1 MIRLT
6 ELMHASLLVADLATA
21 RAFYEGVLG
30 LTPDANRPDL
40 GFDGVWYGVGTGAIH
55 LLVLPNPDPVTGRPL
70 HGGRDRHV
78 ALGVAGWTE
87 LRTCLDAQAI
97 PYTLSRSGRA
107 ALFVRDPD
115 GHALELIEVHGESA
129 DRGKADIAQTRIGQ
143 ISTGQT
149 EKDPGQHG

>member
-6 ELMHASLLVADLATA
+6 ELLHASLLVADLPKA

-30 LTPDANRPDL
+30 LVPDARRPAL
-40 GFDGVWYGVGTGAIH
+40 GFDGVWYAVGMGAIH
-55 LLVLPNPDPVTGRPL
+55 LINLPNPDSAFGRPE

-78 ALGVAGWTE
+78 ALGVSGWGE
-87 LRTCLDAQAI
+87 LRTRLDVQGI

-115 GHALELIEVHGESA
+115 GNALELTEV
-129 DRGKADIAQTRIGQ
+129 DL
-143 ISTGQT
+143 GQT
-149 EKDPGQHG
+149 EKDQGQHG